1 MKSNLGW
8 RSVRIAATSRALLPF
23 VATLSTHLLLLH
35 VSMARSLHCSR
46 SSRALRSVFSTSQAQ
61 GITLP
66 AFLVPA
72 LAPTQPA
79 AHFSSTTKCHS
90 KIGRAPLS
98 LPPEVTFRILE
109 TPPKKQSRGMSRS
122 EPDRSVEIE
131 GPLGKMSMDIPPFIS
146 IASNEETRTHS
157 VSILDSNDKK
167 QRAMWG
173 ESSI

>member
-1 MKSNLGW
+1 ML
-8 RSVRIAATSRALLPF
+8 IAATSRALLPF
-23 VATLSTHLLLLH
+23 VATLSTHLQFLDL
-35 VSMARSLHCSR
+35 SMACSLHCSR
-46 SSRALRSVFSTSQAQ
+46 SSRALQSVFSTSQAQ
-61 GITLP
+61 GVTLP

-72 LAPTQPA
+72 FAPTQLK
-79 AHFSSTTKCHS
+79 AHFSSTTGCRS

-98 LPPEVTFRILE
+98 LPPQVTFRILE
-109 TPPKKQSRGMSRS
+109 TPPKKQSRGLSQS

-157 VSILDSNDKK
+157 LSVLDSNDKK

-173 ESSI
+173 ESTI